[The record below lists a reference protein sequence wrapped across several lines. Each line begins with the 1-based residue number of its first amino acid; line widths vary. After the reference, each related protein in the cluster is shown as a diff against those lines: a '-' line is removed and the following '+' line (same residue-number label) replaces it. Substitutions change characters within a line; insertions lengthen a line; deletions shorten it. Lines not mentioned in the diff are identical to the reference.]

1 MNIILDSFDANVA
14 EDLQLRYKYVT
25 SGYQLLSD
33 ADLLD
38 ESVPAG
44 VSASELSL
52 RLEKTVIEV
61 SQVSLTSVYMIVFKH
76 TLTAGYARMYDSH
89 CFCQK
94 YSMRCVLRRFR
105 FSH

>member
-1 MNIILDSFDANVA
+1 MHYFNSPYNMNNILDSFDANVA

-52 RLEKTVIEV
+52 RLEKTVIDV
-61 SQVSLTSVYMIVFKH
+61 SQVSLTPI
-76 TLTAGYARMYDSH
+76 
-89 CFCQK
+89 
-94 YSMRCVLRRFR
+94 
-105 FSH
+105 